1 VHFPQLRAVATP
13 SESVDSL
20 ARTDGG
26 LETLTQSFAEQV
38 GAETVLLVV
47 CREDDQLAPVWAA
60 WGVEPEIQGTAIR
73 RGEGVV
79 GQFLDSQR
87 AGARRLDLDDA
98 DPICGARGD
107 RSIIAAVGA
116 PIHGYDGVTGVLC
129 AGLAHWSRRQC
140 GHSVWTAQAYAA
152 MAALCLDGS
161 GLLGSLVEAARRD
174 GLTGCLN
181 YAALQDSIRQE
192 ISRCERHDRDLVCC
206 FLDLDAFKDVND
218 THGHLEGNHVL
229 TTVAATL
236 RSGVRDSD
244 AVGRFGGDEF
254 VLVLPDTDRQSA
266 LRLVQRLQSQIA
278 EATEIA
284 GSDPIAISAGL
295 AEWSPGATSDELL
308 HQADKSLRIAKEAG
322 GGVFAAPAVRETPC
336 TGSSRQ
342 AMGPSSAPRLA
353 DTKLPPPRGSGNGDM
368 PARRPQ

>member
-1 VHFPQLRAVATP
+1 VHFPQLRVAPSP

-20 ARTDGG
+20 AGADGG
-26 LETLTQSFAEQV
+26 LEVLTQSFAEQV

-47 CREDDQLAPVWAA
+47 CHEDDQLAPVRAA
-60 WGVEPEIQGTAIR
+60 WGLEPEIHGTAIR

-79 GQFLDSQR
+79 GQFLDSGR
-87 AGARRLDLDDA
+87 AGARRVDLDDA
-98 DPICGARGD
+98 DPICGARVD
-107 RSIIAAVGA
+107 RSVVAAVGA

-140 GHSVWTAQAYAA
+140 GHLVWTAQAYAA

-161 GLLGSLVEAARRD
+161 GLLGSLVDAARRD

-181 YAALQDSIRQE
+181 YAALLDSIRRE

-218 THGHLEGNHVL
+218 THGHLAGNHLL

-244 AVGRFGGDEF
+244 VVGRFGGDEF
-254 VLVLPDTDRQSA
+254 VLVLPDTDRQA
-266 LRLVQRLQSQIA
+266 GLHLVRRLQAQIA
-278 EATEIA
+278 HATEIA

-295 AEWSPGATSDELL
+295 AEWSPGATSDDLL

-342 AMGPSSAPRLA
+342 ALGPSRSPRLV
-353 DTKLPPPRGSGNGDM
+353 DTKPPPPRGSGNGDM
-368 PARRPQ
+368 PNGGPQ